1 MKNKILISPSILA
14 ANFAKLGEEVKAI
27 DKAGADWIHLDI
39 MDGHFVPNLTIGPDV
54 VKSLRNYSKKIF
66 DVHLMTSPAN
76 CWVEPFADAGADI
89 ITVHAESENNIK
101 ETLIK
106 IQKLGIKTGIS
117 IKPET
122 NENEIE
128 ELLEFCDLILIMTV
142 NPGFG
147 GQKFIKSQLKKI
159 TNLRNKINDLGL
171 DIDIEVDGGI
181 NEDTSKLCI
190 DAGANVLVAGSS
202 IFNKETHQYANII
215 SKLRKNF

>member
-1 MKNKILISPSILA
+1 MTNPVYIKDKICNFNNKILV
-14 ANFAKLGEEVKAI
+14 NG
-27 DKAGADWIHLDI
+27 D
-39 MDGHFVPNLTIGPDV
+39 
-54 VKSLRNYSKKIF
+54 KSLSIRWALIASQAIGRSRAYNLLYSK
-66 DVHLMTSPAN
+66 
-76 CWVEPFADAGADI
+76 DI
-89 ITVHAESENNIK
+89 KS
-101 ETLIK
+101 TLDCLK
-106 IQKLGIKTGIS
+106 KLGIKSGIS

-147 GQKFIKSQLKKI
+147 AQKFIKSQLKKI
-159 TNLRNKINDLGL
+159 TSLRKKITNLGL

-202 IFNKETHQYANII
+202 IFNKKTHQYSNII
-215 SKLRKNF
+215 SKLRNNF

>member
-101 ETLIK
+101 KTLIK
-106 IQKLGIKTGIS
+106 IKKLGIKSGIS

-147 GQKFIKSQLKKI
+147 AQKFIKSQLNKITSLRKKI
-159 TNLRNKINDLGL
+159 TNLGL

-202 IFNKETHQYANII
+202 IFNKKTHQYSNII
-215 SKLRKNF
+215 SKLRNNF